1 MSFKQKISEIQQ
13 AKKSVLCVGLDPDPT
28 RLPASFLPA
37 KSLPDRVLAF
47 NKAIIEATA
56 PYACAF
62 KLNFAFYEAMG
73 LEGWRVLQ
81 ETVAM
86 LPADVV
92 SIADAKRGDIG
103 NSAKFYAK
111 SVYETL
117 GFDSCTVA
125 PYMGRDSF
133 EPFLLYPDKL
143 TFILARTSNPGAADL
158 QEQILEGAPLY
169 EMLTRKIAELPAD
182 QRSRAGLVVGAT
194 SPEALA
200 RIRNIVPGMPFLIP
214 GVGAQGGDE
223 KAVMQASYDGAGSV
237 LINSS
242 RGIIYAGTGADFA
255 EAAAEAASTLQSRLF
270 TAMN

>member
-1 MSFKQKISEIQQ
+1 MSFKQKLSEIQQ
-13 AKKSVLCVGLDPDPT
+13 AKKSVLCVGLDPDPA
-28 RLPASFLPA
+28 RLPASLEPS
-37 KSLPDRVLAF
+37 KPLPDRVLAF
-47 NKAIIEATA
+47 NKKIIEATA
-56 PYACAF
+56 SFASAF

-81 ETVAM
+81 ETVAL

-103 NSAKFYAK
+103 NSASFYAK

-125 PYMGRDSF
+125 PYMGRDSI
-133 EPFLLYPDKL
+133 EPFLRYPDKL

-158 QEQILEGAPLY
+158 QEQILKGAPLY
-169 EMLTRKIAELPAD
+169 ELLTSQIAALPEE
-182 QRSRAGLVVGAT
+182 QRARAGLVVGAT
-194 SPEALA
+194 SPEALS

-223 KAVMQASYDGAGSV
+223 KAVMHAAFDGHGSV
-237 LINSS
+237 LVNSS
-242 RGIIYAGTGADFA
+242 RGIIYAGEDAHFA
-255 EAAAEAASTLQSRLF
+255 EAAANAASTLQSKLF
-270 TAMN
+270 NALR